1 MKERFGNMVLLNKLS
16 AAYSPQEAA
25 DRALLESVTVT
36 GDSVK
41 GAHDA
46 QFIIDGGKAYIV
58 YECNDIQ
65 AGENAG
71 WTFIYCAMSIVDVK
85 TRAVEKII
93 KISESGQ
100 AFNNETLQEGATFVP
115 RIVKKSEG
123 VLRVFFSSER
133 PGVRQSIM

>member
-1 MKERFGNMVLLNKLS
+1 MVLLNKLS

-85 TRAVEKII
+85 TRAVEKGDVRSAHSK
-93 KISESGQ
+93 KIRGRSQSFFQQRAAGCT
-100 AFNNETLQEGATFVP
+100 AVDN
-115 RIVKKSEG
+115 
-123 VLRVFFSSER
+123 VLYRF
-133 PGVRQSIM
+133 